1 MDRINEKI
9 HIHKGYL
16 RDGYS
21 GAQVRVFF
29 GDILMDD
36 IVALSWNASNQK
48 TPLYGY
54 NSSSYDAV
62 ANGVFI
68 VEGSFSVVFTETAKM
83 ELIRRALR
91 GEFTNERYTVNVY
104 GEKEVNKGRY
114 IEGEYNLYGNVPRP
128 TPAVGYT
135 ESAPGGVKSPVAY
148 MKRIED
154 ILRNENWSLSVYED
168 MAERM
173 EDFLWGGKIFRAVE
187 KESLATWDKNIARL
201 RRVDEHDLEYDP
213 IRDVR
218 RILVGDGNVF
228 NIILLYGDVNDPA
241 SEHTVKTIYDVH
253 ITGSS
258 QELITDD
265 VVIETYSFFA
275 RDADAAI
282 GHLVLP
288 QISEDLRGLT
298 DIPFKV
304 GEKRKKISKGEKL
317 QVDISLHVE
326 EDPTNADKNTITKG
340 TFIFSGY
347 EGIVFRGGEDII
359 SIEEFSSRMDTYI
372 NNGGLKSFAASANI
386 TIYDDPI
393 YRVHIR
399 IYKAFSGT
407 PSEITIYEKDFMVVN
422 GNIVTSTPTGG

>member
-1 MDRINEKI
+1 MKRVNEKI

-91 GEFTNERYTVNVY
+91 GEFVDEHYTVNVY
-104 GEKEVNKGRY
+104 GEKEVNEGRY
-114 IEGEYNLYGNVPRP
+114 IEGEYDLYGNVPRP

-135 ESAPGGVKSPVAY
+135 ESASGGIKSPVAY

-154 ILRNENWSLSVYED
+154 VLRNENWSLSAYED

-187 KESLATWDKNIARL
+187 NESLATWDKNIARL

-213 IRDVR
+213 VRDVR

-317 QVDISLHVE
+317 RVDFFANVV
-326 EDPTNADKNTITKG
+326 DYCADYDTNVATRG
-340 TFIFSGY
+340 TFIFSNY
-347 EGIVFRGGEDII
+347 EGIIFKNGEMSI
-359 SIEEFSSRMDTYI
+359 SIDEFANRLDNYLHKDGLSAFATSAGVMLQ
-372 NNGGLKSFAASANI
+372 NNVAYKIYVRVYKSFQ
-386 TIYDDPI
+386 
-393 YRVHIR
+393 
-399 IYKAFSGT
+399 GT
-407 PSEITIYEKDFMVVN
+407 PSEITVYEGEFYVDN
-422 GNIVTSTPTGG
+422 DCLILTGG